1 MAREEVHAMHLR
13 HVHADERLHEAQAV
27 ADLVDHCLVVLRK
40 RRVLHEVQV
49 PVLRVVQVGEAAVDE
64 RADEVERERR
74 AFVAAHQ
81 AARIGRARCGVEGRA
96 VHEIAAVGRKREAV
110 ARLRVAR
117 AGLRVLAGEAADAG
131 HAALAALHQ
140 HQAHL
145 QQDLEARGDRARL
158 AAVERL
164 RAVAALEDEALP
176 GRGLGKLRAERVDLE
191 AGDER
196 RQLRELGARGGQLR
210 AVRPLGL
217 LERGARAPRRGG
229 PAVDG
234 EGSAGSGGAHGGE
247 VNGTQAFE
255 TAGDRT

>member
-27 ADLVDHCLVVLRK
+27 ADLVDHRLVVRGK
-40 RRVLHEVQV
+40 RRVLHEVEI
-49 PVLRVVQVGEAAVDE
+49 PILGMMQVGEAAVDE
-64 RADEVERERR
+64 RTDEVQRECR
-74 AFVAAHQ
+74 ALVAAHQ
-81 AARIGRARCGVEGRA
+81 AARIRRARRGVECRA
-96 VHEIAAVGRKREAV
+96 VHQIAAVGREREAV
-110 ARLRVAR
+110 AGLGVAR
-117 AGLRVLAGEAADAG
+117 AGLRVLAGKATDAG

-145 QQDLEARGDRARL
+145 QQDLEARGNGARL

-164 RAVAALEDEALP
+164 RAVATLEDEALP
-176 GRGLGKLRAERVDLE
+176 GRGFSQLRAECVDLE

-217 LERGARAPRRGG
+217 LQRGAGAPRRGC

-234 EGSAGSGGAHGGE
+234 EGSAGSGGAHRGE
-247 VNGTQAFE
+247 VGGNAVVRN
-255 TAGDRT
+255 AGDRT